1 MTQDQT
7 QEDFFTPS
15 QFQTLE
21 KMAAP
26 GPLPVQFPYNLK
38 ATPYLHVRADLSC
51 DELLYIIGVYN
62 SKYEAEKAVES
73 YQQKNPMFVSM
84 ILNLNSI
91 WKTETVYTAQKE
103 WVY

>member
-51 DELLYIIGVYN
+51 DELLYYRSLQFKVR
-62 SKYEAEKAVES
+62 SRKSSRKLSTKES
-73 YQQKNPMFVSM
+73 YVCLHDSESQLDLEN
-84 ILNLNSI
+84 
-91 WKTETVYTAQKE
+91 
-103 WVY
+103 